1 MEIISNK
8 FVTIKHNIDGAPKEG
23 DFEVITSSIN
33 TSTITEP
40 GSNLVLVKCLQ
51 ASVDPYQL
59 NRMKSF
65 SPSHNSIIVA
75 AKLVPGKPIDG
86 SGVGRVVAS
95 SHPEFQKDD
104 LVAGVLIWAEY
115 AVVENVKSLRKL
127 DPMGFP
133 SSYHLGI
140 LGVSGFTAYVGLFK
154 IAKPKKG
161 ERIFV
166 SSASGS
172 VGNLVG
178 QYAKLFGCYVVG
190 CAGSTEKVAM
200 LKERL
205 GFDDAFNYTEESDLK
220 LALHR
225 YFPQGI
231 DIYFDN
237 VGGEMQEAAVANMNI
252 FGRVVVCGVIS
263 QYTNPTTR
271 AAPDMINV
279 IYKRITIQGFLVSDY
294 KDENNITEFVST
306 TSSYLH
312 TGQLQVL
319 EDISLGLESIPSA
332 FIGLFRSRNIGKT
345 IVKLADD

>member
-1 MEIISNK
+1 MEIIRNK
-8 FVTIKHNIDGAPKEG
+8 FVTIKHNIDGAPEEG
-23 DFEVITSSIN
+23 DFEVITTSIN

-75 AKLVPGKPIDG
+75 AKLVPGKPIDS

-104 LVAGVLIWAEY
+104 LVAGFLIWAEY
-115 AVVENVKSLRKL
+115 AVVENVKSLQKL

-140 LGVSGFTAYVGLFK
+140 LGASGLTAYSGFYKVG
-154 IAKPKKG
+154 KPKKG
-161 ERIFV
+161 ERVFV
-166 SSASGS
+166 SAASGS

-190 CAGSTEKVAM
+190 STGSTEKVA
-200 LKERL
+200 LLTQKL
-205 GFDDAFNYTEESDLK
+205 GFDDAFNYKEENDLK
-220 LALHR
+220 LALKR
-225 YFPQGI
+225 YFPDGI

-237 VGGEMQEAAVANMNI
+237 VGGEMLEAAIANMNP

-263 QYTNPTTR
+263 QYTNPAR
-271 AAPDMINV
+271 NVAAPDMINV
-279 IYKRITIQGFLVSDY
+279 IYKRITIQGFLANDFMEEHFA
-294 KDENNITEFVST
+294 DFVST
-306 TSSYLH
+306 TSSYL
-312 TGQLQVL
+312 QADQMQVL
-319 EDISLGLESIPSA
+319 ENISFGLESIPSA
-332 FIGLFRSRNIGKT
+332 FVSLFCGRNIGKT
-345 IVKLADD
+345 IVQVADN